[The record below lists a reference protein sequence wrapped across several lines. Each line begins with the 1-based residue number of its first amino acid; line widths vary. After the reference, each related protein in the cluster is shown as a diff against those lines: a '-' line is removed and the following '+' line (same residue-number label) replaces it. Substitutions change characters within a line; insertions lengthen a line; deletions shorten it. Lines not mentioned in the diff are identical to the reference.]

1 MHKKETAKKIQ
12 TGIMCGSFNPLHMG
26 HVMIANYMY
35 AFGNLDEVWL
45 IVTPRCPSDKNTEM
59 ADAAIRLDI
68 LMRFCLRD
76 QRIRPCDI
84 EFRLSPPY
92 YTINTIIAL
101 KELHP
106 EREFVLLLGEDNWSN
121 FHYWY
126 RSEQIRKEVPILIYP
141 RKDSKAGDNLPEN
154 VRKVNA
160 PLIEISST
168 FIRNAIKENK
178 DIRSFLP
185 VGEYEYLIENKIYD
199 K

>member
-1 MHKKETAKKIQ
+1 MRKETGEKIQ

-26 HVMIANYMY
+26 HIMIADYMC
-35 AFGNLDEVWL
+35 AFENLDEVWMV
-45 IVTPRCPSDKNTEM
+45 VTPRCPSEKSSDM
-59 ADAAIRLDI
+59 ADVAIRLDI
-68 LMRFCLRD
+68 LTRFCFRY
-76 QRIRPCDI
+76 QHIRPCDI
-84 EFRLSPPY
+84 ELQLSPPY
-92 YTINTIIAL
+92 YTINTTIAL
-101 KELHP
+101 KEQHP
-106 EREFVLLLGEDNWSN
+106 DREFVLLLGEDNWAN
-121 FHYWY
+121 FYYWY

-141 RKDSKAGDNLPEN
+141 RKDSKTDDNLPEN

-185 VGEYEYLIENKIYD
+185 VGEYEYLIENKIYN

>member
-1 MHKKETAKKIQ
+1 MQKETGEKIQ

-26 HVMIANYMY
+26 HIMIADYIC
-35 AFGNLDEVWL
+35 AFENLDEVWMV
-45 IVTPRCPSDKNTEM
+45 VTPRCPSDKSADM
-59 ADAAIRLDI
+59 AAATIRLDI
-68 LMRFCLRD
+68 LTRFCLPY
-76 QRIRPCDI
+76 QHIWPCDI
-84 EFRLSPPY
+84 ELRLSPPY

-101 KELHP
+101 KEQYP
-106 EREFVLLLGEDNWSN
+106 EREFILLLGEDNWIN

-141 RKDSKAGDNLPEN
+141 RKDSKASDNLPEN
-154 VRKVNA
+154 VRKVSA

-168 FIRNAIKENK
+168 FIRNAIKEDK

-185 VGEYEYLIENKIYD
+185 IGEYEYLIENKIYI

>member
-1 MHKKETAKKIQ
+1 MQEETAEKIL

-26 HVMIANYMY
+26 HIMIANYMY
-35 AFGNLDEVWL
+35 AFENLEEVWL
-45 IVTPRCPSDKNTEM
+45 IVTPRCPSDKGDDM
-59 ADAAIRLDI
+59 ADATVRSGI
-68 LMRFCLRD
+68 LSRFCNPYP
-76 QRIRPCDI
+76 RISPCDI

-101 KELHP
+101 KEQYP
-106 EREFVLLLGEDNWSN
+106 EREFVLLLGEDNWAN

-126 RSEQIRKEVPILIYP
+126 RSEDIRNEVSILVYP
-141 RKDSKAGDNLPEN
+141 RKDSKTGSDLPEN

-168 FIRNAIKENK
+168 FIRNAIKEDR

-185 VGEYEYLIENKIYD
+185 VGEYEYLIENKIYN

>member
-1 MHKKETAKKIQ
+1 MRKETGEKIQ
-12 TGIMCGSFNPLHMG
+12 TGIMCGSFNPIHMG
-26 HVMIANYMY
+26 HIMIADYMC
-35 AFGNLDEVWL
+35 AFENLDEVWMV
-45 IVTPRCPSDKNTEM
+45 VTPRCPSEKSSDM
-59 ADAAIRLDI
+59 ADVAIRLDI
-68 LMRFCLRD
+68 LTRFCPRY
-76 QRIRPCDI
+76 QHIRPCDI
-84 EFRLSPPY
+84 ELRLSPPY

-101 KELHP
+101 KEQHP
-106 EREFVLLLGEDNWSN
+106 GREFVLLLGEDNWTN

-126 RSEQIRKEVPILIYP
+126 RSEQIKKEVPILIYP
-141 RKDSKAGDNLPEN
+141 RKDIKADDNLPEN

-160 PLIEISST
+160 PLIELSST

>member
-1 MHKKETAKKIQ
+1 MRKETGEKIQ

-26 HVMIANYMY
+26 HIMIADYMC
-35 AFGNLDEVWL
+35 AFENLDEVWMV
-45 IVTPRCPSDKNTEM
+45 VTPRCPSEKSSDM
-59 ADAAIRLDI
+59 ADVAIRLDI
-68 LMRFCLRD
+68 LTRFCFRY
-76 QRIRPCDI
+76 QHIRPCDI
-84 EFRLSPPY
+84 ELQLSPPY

-101 KELHP
+101 KEQHSD
-106 EREFVLLLGEDNWSN
+106 REFVLLLGEDNWTN

-126 RSEQIRKEVPILIYP
+126 RSEQIKKEVPILIYP
-141 RKDSKAGDNLPEN
+141 RKDSKSDDNLPEN

-168 FIRNAIKENK
+168 FIRNAIRENK

-185 VGEYEYLIENKIYD
+185 VGEYEYLIENKIYN

>member
-1 MHKKETAKKIQ
+1 MRKETGEKIQ

-26 HVMIANYMY
+26 HIMIADYMC
-35 AFGNLDEVWL
+35 AFENLDEVWMV
-45 IVTPRCPSDKNTEM
+45 VTPRCPSEKSSDM
-59 ADAAIRLDI
+59 ADVAIRLDI
-68 LMRFCLRD
+68 LTRFCFRY
-76 QRIRPCDI
+76 QHIRPCDI
-84 EFRLSPPY
+84 ELQLSPPY

-101 KELHP
+101 KEQHSD
-106 EREFVLLLGEDNWSN
+106 REFVLLLGEDNWTN

-126 RSEQIRKEVPILIYP
+126 RSEQIKKEVPILIYP
-141 RKDSKAGDNLPEN
+141 RKDSKSDDNLPEN

-185 VGEYEYLIENKIYD
+185 VGEYEYLIENKIYN

>member
-1 MHKKETAKKIQ
+1 MQKETGEKIQ

-26 HVMIANYMY
+26 HIMIADYMC
-35 AFGNLDEVWL
+35 AFENLDEVWMV
-45 IVTPRCPSDKNTEM
+45 VTPRCPSEKSSDM
-59 ADAAIRLDI
+59 ADVAIRLDI
-68 LMRFCLRD
+68 LTRFCFRY
-76 QRIRPCDI
+76 QHIRPCDI
-84 EFRLSPPY
+84 ELQLSPPY

-101 KELHP
+101 KEQHSD
-106 EREFVLLLGEDNWSN
+106 REFVLLLGEDNWTN

-126 RSEQIRKEVPILIYP
+126 RSEQIKKEVPILIYP
-141 RKDSKAGDNLPEN
+141 RKDSKADDNLPEN

-185 VGEYEYLIENKIYD
+185 VGEYEYLIENKIYN